1 VLDFAIGTADA
12 LDAAHAC
19 GIVHRDLKPANIMIT
34 PRGLLKVLDFGLAQR
49 LETEMATATR
59 LTDKSVAVGTVAY
72 MSPEQAR
79 GERLDARTDI
89 FSFGLLLFE
98 MVTGKGRNV
107 SATVVGGALHV
118 QLVLDGSVRRAGQR
132 VRVTAQGT
140 STSDGFQLWAE
151 RFDRDSTISSPSR
164 MTSCAR
170 LSMRWNSSSRAA
182 PWSDGTP
189 ITLPPTSCTCAA
201 ATTCFSASHARSN
214 WRCNASTQRNW
225 VPTPSALP

>member
-1 VLDFAIGTADA
+1 
-12 LDAAHAC
+12 
-19 GIVHRDLKPANIMIT
+19 MIT